1 MKDKIALVT
10 GSSRGLGRGLA
21 LRLATVVGGVGVHYF
36 REQEKA
42 GDVVRQ
48 IQQAGK
54 QAAAFQS
61 DLETES
67 GALDLIRQVEDEFGR
82 LDILV
87 NNFGPMQV
95 KPWREVSHD
104 EWEHIFRATL
114 LSALHCMRGALPGM
128 RERQWGRI
136 INIGYSRVEQLTSFQ
151 TITPYAVAKT
161 GLLILTRSAAV
172 SEAPAGITVN
182 MVSPGLLEGGM
193 APKTAKVPAGRLGS
207 FTDIS
212 AAVLYLVS
220 AEAGYVTG
228 NNLVVAGGWKL

>member
-1 MKDKIALVT
+1 M
-10 GSSRGLGRGLA
+10 GRELA
-21 LRLATVVGGVGVHYF
+21 LELATVVGGVGVHYF
-36 REQEKA
+36 RDQDKA
-42 GDVVRQ
+42 QDVVER
-48 IQQAGK
+48 IRRSGK
-54 QAAAFQS
+54 QSAAFQA
-61 DLETES
+61 DLGTES
-67 GALDLIRQVEDEFGR
+67 GAGDLISRVEAEFGQ

-95 KPWREVSHD
+95 KPWQEVSHD
-104 EWEHIFRATL
+104 EWERILRLTL

-136 INIGYSRVEQLTSFQ
+136 VNIGYSRVEQLTSFQ

-172 SEAPAGITVN
+172 SEAPAGVTIN

-193 APKTAKVPAGRLGS
+193 APKAAKVPVGRLGS
-207 FTDIS
+207 FADIS
-212 AAVLYLVS
+212 AAVLFLTS
-220 AEAGYVTG
+220 AEAGYITG